1 MADEYRDM
9 LTETPPIRDA
19 VRSFN
24 KHVLNPAM
32 MHLAGRRYWYAA
44 VMRHTGRRSGRHYA
58 TPVVA
63 DRVPNGFVVPL
74 PYGTDV
80 DWLRNVQASG
90 EAAISIG
97 GHTYDVV
104 EPEIIDTATAG
115 PQLSPLR
122 RRVFQAF
129 GIERFLKVNAVRS

>member
-1 MADEYRDM
+1 M
-9 LTETPPIRDA
+9 PPIKNA

-32 MHLAGRRYWYAA
+32 MHLAGRRHWYAA
-44 VMRHTGRRSGRHYA
+44 VIRHTGRRSGRHYA

-63 DRVPNGFVVPL
+63 DRVVDGFIVPL

-90 EAAISIG
+90 AAAVSVG
-97 GHTYDVV
+97 GHTFDVV
-104 EPEIIDTATAG
+104 EPEVIGAAIAG
-115 PQLSPLR
+115 PQLSPGR
-122 RRVFQAF
+122 RRAFQAV
-129 GIERFLKVNAVRS
+129 GIERFVQLKTDRG

>member
-1 MADEYRDM
+1 MS
-9 LTETPPIRDA
+9 TKTPLIRDA

-63 DRVPNGFVVPL
+63 DRVANGFIVPL

-90 EAAISIG
+90 EAAVSIG

-104 EPEIIDTATAG
+104 EPEIIDAATAG
-115 PQLSPLR
+115 PQLSSGR
-122 RRVFQAF
+122 RRIFQTF
-129 GIERFLKVNAVRS
+129 GIERFVKLKADKS

>member
-1 MADEYRDM
+1 M

-63 DRVPNGFVVPL
+63 DRVANGFIVPL

-90 EAAISIG
+90 AAAVSIG

-104 EPEIIDTATAG
+104 EPEIIDAATAG
-115 PQLSPLR
+115 PQLSPGR

-129 GIERFLKVNAVRS
+129 GIERFLTVNAVRS

>member
-1 MADEYRDM
+1 M

-32 MHLAGRRYWYAA
+32 LHLAGRRHWYAA
-44 VMRHTGRRSGRHYA
+44 VVRHTGRRSGRHYA

-63 DRVPNGFVVPL
+63 DRVANGFIVPL

-80 DWLRNVQASG
+80 DWLHNVQTSG
-90 EAAISIG
+90 TAAVAVG
-97 GHTYDVV
+97 GRTYEVV
-104 EPEIIDTATAG
+104 ESEIIDAATAG
-115 PQLSPLR
+115 PQLSPAR

-129 GIERFLKVNAVRS
+129 GIDKFVELKTVRS

>member
-1 MADEYRDM
+1 M
-9 LTETPPIRDA
+9 LTETPPIRNA

-32 MHLAGRRYWYAA
+32 MQLAGRRHWYAA

-63 DRVPNGFVVPL
+63 ERVANGFIVPL

-90 EAAISIG
+90 AAAVSLD
-97 GHTYDVV
+97 GHTYGVV
-104 EPEIIDTATAG
+104 EPEIIDAATAG
-115 PQLSPLR
+115 PELSPRR
-122 RRVFQAF
+122 RRVFRAV
-129 GIERFLKVNAVRS
+129 GIDKFVKLKMDRS

>member
-1 MADEYRDM
+1 M

-32 MHLAGRRYWYAA
+32 MHLAGRRHWYAA
-44 VMRHTGRRSGRHYA
+44 VMRHIGRRSGRHYA

-63 DRVPNGFVVPL
+63 DRVMNGFIVPL

-80 DWLRNVQASG
+80 DWLRNVLASG
-90 EAAISIG
+90 SAALQVN
-97 GHTYDVV
+97 GHTYDVID
-104 EPEIIDTATAG
+104 PEIIDAATAG
-115 PQLSPLR
+115 PQLSPRR

-129 GIERFLKVNAVRS
+129 GIKRVVKLTMDWS